1 MLAWPSG
8 TPTRDLRRCQPVRD
22 HRAMS
27 DEPKQSSE
35 SEPAEETPG
44 DERSR
49 TAAQDLADGLDLMLR
64 AARKAV
70 RHVDPQNVESIGRRA
85 LDNLDALKKRRVEEL
100 RNEARRKLD
109 PRRIEEIAE
118 EAGKEL
124 MRVVERVAERVDSVV
139 NRGSH
144 PPDADRAEDDAAP
157 ETPGEDGTTKDAAP
171 GHDPK
176 KVRIADD

>member
-1 MLAWPSG
+1 
-8 TPTRDLRRCQPVRD
+8 
-22 HRAMS
+22 MS

-35 SEPAEETPG
+35 SEPAAETPG
-44 DERSR
+44 DERGRS
-49 TAAQDLADGLDLMLR
+49 AAQDLADGLDLMLR
-64 AARKAV
+64 AARKAM
-70 RHVDPQNVESIGRRA
+70 RHVDPQNIESIGRRA
-85 LDNLDALKKRRVEEL
+85 LDNLDALKKRRVDEL
-100 RNEARRKLD
+100 KSEARRKLD

-124 MRVVERVAERVDSVV
+124 FRVVERVAERVDAVV

-144 PPDADRAEDDAAP
+144 PPDPDATETDQDSAPPHDDA
-157 ETPGEDGTTKDAAP
+157 TTTSESA

>member
-1 MLAWPSG
+1 
-8 TPTRDLRRCQPVRD
+8 
-22 HRAMS
+22 MS

-35 SEPAEETPG
+35 SEPPSDAPSEDRG
-44 DERSR
+44 RS
-49 TAAQDLADGLDLMLR
+49 AAQDLADGLDLMLR

-85 LDNLDALKKRRVEEL
+85 LDNLEALKKRRVEEI
-100 RNEARRKLD
+100 RSEARRKLD

-124 MRVVERVAERVDSVV
+124 FRVVERVAERVDAIV

-144 PPDADRAEDDAAP
+144 PPDAEDAGDTDASAP
-157 ETPGEDGTTKDAAP
+157 GGGADASAP
-171 GHDPK
+171 TGHDPK
-176 KVRIADD
+176 KVRIADE